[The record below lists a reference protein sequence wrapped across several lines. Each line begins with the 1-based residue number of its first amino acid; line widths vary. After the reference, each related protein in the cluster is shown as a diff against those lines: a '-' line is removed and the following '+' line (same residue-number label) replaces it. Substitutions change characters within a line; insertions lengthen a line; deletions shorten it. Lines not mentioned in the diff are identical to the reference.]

1 MIFKVLRTC
10 CRMIYSCL
18 LFGETEKE
26 NLKNIKNYDTHTRIK
41 QCMCQN
47 DNPDSNCVTELFV
60 LRFKILKT

>member
-1 MIFKVLRTC
+1 MFIVRRNRERKS
-10 CRMIYSCL
+10 Y
-18 LFGETEKE
+18 KY
-26 NLKNIKNYDTHTRIK
+26 KNYDTHTRIK